1 MNKKLFFLTF
11 LSVPF
16 QNRMIL
22 FICNV
27 AKIMRFGISYK
38 VFFCVWC
45 AKCAKYLT
53 FDTFC
58 TYGVDALNLVLHSKF

>member
-27 AKIMRFGISYK
+27 AKIMRFGTSHK
-38 VFFCVWC
+38 GFFFVFSVSN
-45 AKCAKYLT
+45 
-53 FDTFC
+53 
-58 TYGVDALNLVLHSKF
+58 VQNI